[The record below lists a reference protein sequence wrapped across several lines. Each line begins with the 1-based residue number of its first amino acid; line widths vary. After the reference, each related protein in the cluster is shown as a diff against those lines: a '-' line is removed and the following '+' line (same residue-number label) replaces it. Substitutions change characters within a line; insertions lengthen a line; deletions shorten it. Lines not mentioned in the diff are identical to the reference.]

1 MAAEN
6 CTFVAV
12 ENCTLF
18 LYGYRFRH
26 RKAVSW
32 WMSGRRNDKR
42 HGAVDLESSGG
53 AMIVLATARLVWWN
67 C

>member
-18 LYGYRFRH
+18 LNEHRFRH
-26 RKAVSW
+26 RKAVS
-32 WMSGRRNDKR
+32 
-42 HGAVDLESSGG
+42 
-53 AMIVLATARLVWWN
+53 
-67 C
+67 